1 MLGVKETCMFEGRK
15 VEIARC
21 RFWCICVC
29 HVYEHL
35 SHRILGNCEEELP
48 KKPVGRLSVNCR
60 PTHYRQFTDRL
71 PTANRQATDS
81 FPKCILVNSVNQVM
95 SQITFEKVNACS
107 RNFFLHCKWKGKFCI
122 ASHSL
127 KVQNWSSALITRKIT
142 QVHSDCQKIACVASV
157 SNWVTA
163 QKLEREQK
171 NGRGKAWEEKE
182 TLARKTH
189 DSGKRPLKFHGS
201 FLL

>member
-35 SHRILGNCEEELP
+35 SHRIL
-48 KKPVGRLSVNCR
+48 
-60 PTHYRQFTDRL
+60 
-71 PTANRQATDS
+71 TDS
-81 FPKCILVNSVNQVM
+81 PKCILVNSVNQVM